1 MSIGLDNNNP
11 GNIRLSATKYLGEV
25 QLSQNKSFKQFKSM
39 AWGYRAIFVLLHTY
53 NIRYGLRNIERI
65 INRYAPP
72 TENNTERY
80 ISFVS
85 YRSGIPRDKPIDTLS
100 ANDMIPIVT
109 AISRMENG
117 VEAVSEDVNAG
128 WELFIKH
135 KP

>member
-1 MSIGLDNNNP
+1 
-11 GNIRLSATKYLGEV
+11 
-25 QLSQNKSFKQFKSM
+25 M

-72 TENNTERY
+72 TENDTERY